1 MVLEYRNL
9 ALEILHCCYLA
20 LAANICPARSIFKT
34 VFSCSCKEE
43 ELQVIAANLLQK
55 FKKYPKRFG
64 KDCSTGEYGLVLKRK
79 YTVSCCTSIYRQIP
93 IFFRYDHVM
102 HIN

>member
-43 ELQVIAANLLQK
+43 ELQVIAANLLQN
-55 FKKYPKRFG
+55 FKKYPKRFD
-64 KDCSTGEYGLVLKRK
+64 KDCSTGEYGLLYLKGSTLYHVVLLYIVK
-79 YTVSCCTSIYRQIP
+79 YLFSLDMI
-93 IFFRYDHVM
+93 M
-102 HIN
+102 